1 LKICEDCGY
10 QNKLDDNFC
19 GNCGKNFDPIDLN
32 ELPEP
37 SNKKIRG
44 IGEFLYLIYWIIL
57 LIVMSIVI
65 AILYLVFGF
74 WVELISIII
83 TIFIIGGCIGQV
95 LTALMDWYRERT
107 EFKRRKKGKQKL
119 ILKED

>member
-1 LKICEDCGY
+1 MKICEDCGY

-19 GNCGKNFDPIDLN
+19 GNCGKNFGTIDLN

-37 SNKKIRG
+37 SKKKIRG

-57 LIVMSIVI
+57 LIVMSIVL
-65 AILYLVFGF
+65 AILYMIFGF
-74 WVELISIII
+74 WIELLSFII

-95 LTALMDWYRERT
+95 LTALIDWYREHT
-107 EFKRRKKGKQKL
+107 EFKKRKKLKHKL